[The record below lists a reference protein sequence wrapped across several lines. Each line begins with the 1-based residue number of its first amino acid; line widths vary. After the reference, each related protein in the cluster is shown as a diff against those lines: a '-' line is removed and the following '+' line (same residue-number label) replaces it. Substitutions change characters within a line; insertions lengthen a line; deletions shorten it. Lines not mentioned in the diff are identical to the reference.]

1 MKLNDPAEVAR
12 QYAREGNLEARRT
25 IYGAQE
31 GSDPREVAF
40 DAVAEAAPQRV
51 LEVGGG
57 PGELAARLQDE
68 LGCEVMMLD
77 VSPRMVELAAQ
88 RGVDA
93 RVGDVQ
99 ALPFP
104 DESFDVAVAAWM
116 LYHVPDLDR
125 ALSELAR
132 VLRPG
137 GRLVAVTNGVQH
149 LSELRR
155 IAGSAMWPQIF
166 RSEEAA
172 NRLASHFASVDR
184 RDAEGWVMV
193 DDDDV
198 VRAYVGSLQHEG
210 EVELAPYELPL
221 RIRRSSSI
229 FVAEKAA

>member
-1 MKLNDPAEVAR
+1 MKPNDPAEVAR
-12 QYAREGNLEARRT
+12 QYGSEENLEARRS
-25 IYGAQE
+25 IYGTQE
-31 GSDPREVAF
+31 GPDPRELAF

-57 PGELAARLQDE
+57 PGELAARLQDA
-68 LGCEVMMLD
+68 LGCEVVMVD
-77 VSPRMVELAAQ
+77 ASPRMVELAAD

-93 RVGDVQ
+93 RVGDAQ

-116 LYHVPDLDR
+116 LYHVADLDR

-137 GRLVAVTNGVQH
+137 GRLVAVTNGAEH
-149 LSELRR
+149 LAEIRR
-155 IAGSAMWPQIF
+155 IAGVAMWSQIF

-172 NRLASHFASVDR
+172 GRLARHFDSVER
-184 RDAEGWVMV
+184 RDPEGWVTIE
-193 DDDDV
+193 DDGV
-198 VRAYVGSLQHEG
+198 VHRYVASLQHDG

-229 FVAEKAA
+229 LVAEKAA